1 MHGKAFVVDRRY
13 LLIGSFNWV
22 PRSTNLNTEMGVVI
36 DSEEFA
42 GTLAGGIYSELANN
56 AYAVYLENDAL
67 LWRSNI
73 DGQQRVFTK
82 EPETGWWKRFVAN
95 LTRFLPIRAQL

>member
-1 MHGKAFVVDRRY
+1 LHGKAFVVDRRY

-67 LWRSNI
+67 LWRSNMTASS
-73 DGQQRVFTK
+73 VFLLK
-82 EPETGWWKRFVAN
+82 NPRPAGGSA
-95 LTRFLPIRAQL
+95 L